1 MNDDG
6 ALRVRAASGRG
17 RASDGA
23 IVLLPTAYVAEHV
36 ELGYATS
43 TARTQG
49 MTVDETHT
57 VAAPGMG
64 REDLYVAMSRG
75 REINRV
81 YVVTDGLDD
90 GCVPGAA
97 TPATTD
103 REVLD
108 GILATSQAE
117 PTATETWETYHP
129 STPAPLPVPPLR
141 APHDY
146 GQSARSRFTAYRPPA
161 AAPVLDPRTR
171 SL

>member
-1 MNDDG
+1 M
-6 ALRVRAASGRG
+6 
-17 RASDGA
+17 
-23 IVLLPTAYVAEHV
+23 LLPAAYVAEHV

-75 REINRV
+75 REANRV
-81 YVVTDGLDD
+81 YVVADECDD
-90 GCVPGAA
+90 DCVPGA
-97 TPATTD
+97 PAPAASY

-108 GILATSQAE
+108 GILATSHAE

-146 GQSARSRFTAYRPPA
+146 GQSARSRLSAYRPPA
-161 AAPVLDPRTR
+161 AAPVLDPPTR